1 MNDTEQERHFRD
13 RARTWL
19 EEHKPK
25 GRRPASGPEM
35 RAFDRDWQSALF
47 NGGWAGIAWPKEH
60 GGQGLSLNLQ
70 LIWHEEYARAAAPD
84 AGVNWIALN
93 HAGPTLIAKG
103 TDEQRS
109 RHLEAILSGGETWC
123 QGFSE
128 PGAGSDLASVQT
140 RGVVDGD
147 ELVVNGQ
154 KIWTT
159 YGNYADFQELLIRTD
174 TAAPKHKG
182 ISWVICD
189 MRSPGISIRPIHSL
203 TGRQHFCEVFYD
215 DVRIPL
221 SNVVGGLNNGWST
234 AMATLGF
241 ERGTGF
247 ITEQIA
253 LARTVEAMI
262 EFARSGPRRLID
274 SDLVADRLATLRAE
288 VTALRSFTYLMVSR
302 IDTEGLSP
310 FESSVTRLYY
320 AELTKR
326 VMKFA
331 YELFGQGRL
340 QRQESGGIASG
351 GYLDSFRYT
360 IAAGT
365 SEIQRNIIAEKLLHL
380 PRV

>member
-1 MNDTEQERHFRD
+1 MNDTEQERLFRE

-19 EEHKPK
+19 EANKPK
-25 GRRPASGPEM
+25 SRRPASGPEM
-35 RAFDRDWQSALF
+35 VAFDREWQNTLF
-47 NGGWAGIAWPKEH
+47 VGGWAGIAWPKEH
-60 GGQGLSLNLQ
+60 GGQGLPLNLQ
-70 LIWHEEYARAAAPD
+70 LIWHEEYARSAAPD
-84 AGVNWIALN
+84 AGVHWIAIN
-93 HAGPTLIAKG
+93 HAGPTLIEKG
-103 TDEQRS
+103 TQEQRS
-109 RHLEAILSGGETWC
+109 RHLEAILSGREVWC

-159 YGNYADFQELLIRTD
+159 FGNHAHYQELLIRTD
-174 TAAPKHKG
+174 PAVPKHKG

-203 TGRQHFCEVFYD
+203 TGKQHFCEVFYD
-215 DVRIPL
+215 NVRIPL
-221 SNVVGGLNNGWST
+221 ANVVGGLNNGWAT

-253 LARTVEAMI
+253 LASTVEAMI
-262 EFARSGPRRLID
+262 DFAKSSPRKLFE
-274 SDLVADRLATLRAE
+274 SDLIADRLATLRAE

-302 IDTEGLSP
+302 IDSEGLSP

-331 YELFGQGRL
+331 YELFGQSRL
-340 QRQESGGIASG
+340 QRQESGGLASI
-351 GYLDSFRYT
+351 GYLDAFRYT

-380 PRV
+380 PKA